1 LVPARKACIP
11 EAPDGGHSTHAGT
24 LLEGAVAA
32 LPEDPPGGARDDDVD
47 PALLGVLDRLPK
59 TPPEVPLEVPLVD
72 EAAPADPVAELPVV
86 VLAAPGVA
94 AGVTEV
100 VADPAGAEVP
110 VPSVTMPLRVTPPGV
125 AVVCAH
131 AGKAAATE
139 TSTE

>member
-1 LVPARKACIP
+1 MVPARKACIP

-59 TPPEVPLEVPLVD
+59 TPPEVPLVD
-72 EAAPADPVAELPVV
+72 EAAPADPVAEPPVV

-125 AVVCAH
+125 TVVCAH

>member
-1 LVPARKACIP
+1 MVPARKACIP

-32 LPEDPPGGARDDDVD
+32 LPEDPPEAARDDDVD

-59 TPPEVPLEVPLVD
+59 TPPEVPLVD

-100 VADPAGAEVP
+100 VADPADVEVP